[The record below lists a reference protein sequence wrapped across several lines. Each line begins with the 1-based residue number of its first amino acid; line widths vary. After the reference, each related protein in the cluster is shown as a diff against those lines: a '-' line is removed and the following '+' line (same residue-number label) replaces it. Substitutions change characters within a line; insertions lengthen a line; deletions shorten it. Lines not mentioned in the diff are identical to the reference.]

1 MLLVAENARS
11 PLAGCVN
18 QLGEAAPGTDGGS
31 LARTPEESPES
42 HALMSRLQQVLAEL
56 HGGHSHGAAR
66 HEHAAEP
73 TLSCGDVPT
82 CEPVRQETLST
93 SRDSLAER
101 HVIDGLHR
109 QIEELEQKLAESDR
123 QCVQLQQ
130 QLADVDPGRIRESVQ
145 RELEAALREQ
155 RLELE
160 RERADLDRR
169 RTEIEYERGGMER
182 SRQSDE
188 VNERMLVLR
197 EHLREIH
204 EREQQQR
211 RGRGWAAWFAWVRE
225 RFERVTNRW
234 TRSQTQP
241 VSDERLAALQPAPRP

>member
-1 MLLVAENARS
+1 
-11 PLAGCVN
+11 
-18 QLGEAAPGTDGGS
+18 
-31 LARTPEESPES
+31 
-42 HALMSRLQQVLAEL
+42 MSRIQQVLAEL
-56 HGGHSHGAAR
+56 HDGHSPETAR
-66 HEHAAEP
+66 HERPPEA
-73 TLSCGDVPT
+73 TLSHADVPPLPLQSAWQPDT
-82 CEPVRQETLST
+82 PTSDEPIGGTADETRSCAPSRPATLAT
-93 SRDSLAER
+93 SRDSLADR
-101 HVIDGLHR
+101 HGIAGLHR
-109 QIEELEQKLAESDR
+109 QIEELEQRLAESDR

-130 QLADVDPGRIRESVQ
+130 QLAEVDPSRIRESVQ
-145 RELEAALREQ
+145 RELESALREQ
-155 RLELE
+155 RVELE
-160 RERADLDRR
+160 RERAELDRQ
-169 RTEIEYERGGMER
+169 RTGLEYERGGLER

-211 RGRGWAAWFAWVRE
+211 RGRGLSAWCAGVRE